1 MAFKNSLSQTT
12 FADIQKE
19 QVGVM
24 LTDVRSANSEMSR
37 LLAEIRKILA
47 DPNTTATDIAQAS
60 NRLIL
65 AIRAFVSIRKKGFE
79 VVRKFLPSL
88 FGKPFGWGDADDPDD
103 DADADAE

>member
-37 LLAEIRKILA
+37 L
-47 DPNTTATDIAQAS
+47 
-60 NRLIL
+60 
-65 AIRAFVSIRKKGFE
+65 
-79 VVRKFLPSL
+79 
-88 FGKPFGWGDADDPDD
+88 
-103 DADADAE
+103 